1 MTKNATTSDKATDK
15 TPVIEFAEGGKARF
29 RDVPLAYPLK
39 VDGEVLDKITVR
51 RLTGLEVV
59 SLQQSLSEEGFIFE
73 RVVERYTEQ
82 PGYILDALDQDD
94 FTEVSETVID
104 FLPEKMRADLNA
116 GIAKLQTQL
125 EADAQA
131 EPSPP
136 GEASSPTSPTPSN
149 GANAT
154 S

>member
-1 MTKNATTSDKATDK
+1 MTKNATASDKA
-15 TPVIEFAEGGKARF
+15 PVIEFAEGGKARF
-29 RDVPLAYPLK
+29 RDVPLVYPLK

-51 RLTGLEVV
+51 RLTGREVKT
-59 SLQQSLSEEGFIFE
+59 LQQAVSEEGFIFE
-73 RVVERYTEQ
+73 KVVERYTAQ
-82 PGYILDALDQDD
+82 PDYILDALDQDD

-104 FLPEKMRADLNA
+104 FLPEKMRADLQA
-116 GIAKLQTQL
+116 GIEQMQARL

-136 GEASSPTSPTPSN
+136 GDPSSPTSLTPSN
-149 GANAT
+149 GANTT